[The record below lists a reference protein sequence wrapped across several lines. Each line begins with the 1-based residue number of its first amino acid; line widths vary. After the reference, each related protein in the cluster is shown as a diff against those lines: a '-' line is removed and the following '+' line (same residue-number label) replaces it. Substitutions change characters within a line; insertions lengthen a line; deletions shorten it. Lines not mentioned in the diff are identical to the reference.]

1 MDYTQESVDALVA
14 ATQAAHD
21 QLGVASVEL
30 AKAASLSSA
39 AMDAAANLVHVS
51 PPKPPTTLR
60 KAYLG
65 SSDFSALTGTTPTC
79 HRHYYGLSG
88 NGFNP
93 QAALSRTQDDAK
105 ANRLTLLSIGPAGV
119 AGKPDLNALSA
130 FYPAL
135 KANPNLAFIPWHEP
149 EDDKVTPADYNTW
162 CKALITEA
170 RRNVPG
176 LKTSY
181 CFMAY
186 TTRPGG
192 PIQNWLNAL
201 DLSMYDYAGFDAYSN
216 QATGTPAA
224 PGPQWPYILKI
235 AQDQH
240 KPLIVA
246 ETGQNNDK
254 GDPAVFWQNVLA
266 FTQAHPEVFA
276 VSWWPQKGPNGD
288 HTPTAASKASFQNAL
303 GKDPYVNVTG
313 AKV

>member
-135 KANPNLAFIPWHEP
+135 KANPNLAFIPWPTHCSTRGG
-149 EDDKVTPADYNTW
+149 KVS
-162 CKALITEA
+162 CSA
-170 RRNVPG
+170 R
-176 LKTSY
+176 S
-181 CFMAY
+181 
-186 TTRPGG
+186 
-192 PIQNWLNAL
+192 
-201 DLSMYDYAGFDAYSN
+201 
-216 QATGTPAA
+216 TGTPRCSRWRWCAA
-224 PGPQWPYILKI
+224 TPSR
-235 AQDQH
+235 
-240 KPLIVA
+240 PL
-246 ETGQNNDK
+246 T
-254 GDPAVFWQNVLA
+254 
-266 FTQAHPEVFA
+266 
-276 VSWWPQKGPNGD
+276 SSC
-288 HTPTAASKASFQNAL
+288 PT
-303 GKDPYVNVTG
+303 
-313 AKV
+313 